1 VTGRT
6 RVRLFAALELPGEAV
21 RALLEFRDAA
31 ADAALWRP
39 VAAESLHVT
48 LAFMGS
54 RDADD
59 VDPAGGVLRTT
70 MGEAAGGA
78 GPGHQSA
85 GGAGPG
91 HQSAGGA
98 GPGHQSAGGAG
109 PRLALA
115 GALLLPPRRAR
126 VLCAA
131 LDDPDGTLAALR
143 ARVAGGLAQA
153 GLYGPEARP
162 FRPHVTVA
170 RLRSGARAPREIVTA
185 PEPVRFAGTALTFF
199 ESRLHPSGARYAALI
214 RVPFAPLS

>member
-1 VTGRT
+1 
-6 RVRLFAALELPGEAV
+6 VRLFAALELPGEAV

-70 MGEAAGGA
+70 MGEA
-78 GPGHQSA
+78 A

>member
-1 VTGRT
+1 M
-6 RVRLFAALELPGEAV
+6 RLFAALELPGEAV

-70 MGEAAGGA
+70 MGEA
-78 GPGHQSA
+78 
-85 GGAGPG
+85 
-91 HQSAGGA
+91 AGGA

>member
-1 VTGRT
+1 M
-6 RVRLFAALELPGEAV
+6 RLFAALELPGEAV

-70 MGEAAGGA
+70 MGEA
-78 GPGHQSA
+78 A